1 MLELIA
7 LGHGKGIH
15 ISSKTNRAAGSRSDL
30 GMLANDHAHHPGA
43 PDALMNLID
52 PDGSKGLCHQAG
64 RAVLL
69 VFQLWM
75 RMDVPTNTHEAIEDG
90 VSFLKVS
97 HRLIIS
103 QPEDDNE
110 SGFHLWKMTPA

>member
-15 ISSKTNRAAGSRSDL
+15 ISSNTNRAAGSRSDL
-30 GMLANDHAHHPGA
+30 GMLANDHTHHPGA

-52 PDGSKGLCHQAG
+52 PDGSKGLCHQTG

-69 VFQLWM
+69 VFEFGM
-75 RMDVPTNTHEAIEDG
+75 RMDVPTNAHKAIEDG
-90 VSFLKVS
+90 VRFLKAS

-110 SGFHLWKMTPA
+110 SGFRL